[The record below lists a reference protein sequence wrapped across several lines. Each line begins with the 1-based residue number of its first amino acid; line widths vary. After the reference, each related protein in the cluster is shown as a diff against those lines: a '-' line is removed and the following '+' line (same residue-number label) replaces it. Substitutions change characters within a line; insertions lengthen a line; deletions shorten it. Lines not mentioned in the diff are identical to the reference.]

1 MGFAL
6 CLCNTKAKLA
16 IKQNIYGGL
25 YEYQKQL
32 LTYFKIVGNFNP
44 DDISALLNLT
54 PEKSWKIGDLRRNG
68 TKYDFALWE
77 IGRCTEYDVYVEN
90 QMRKTISV
98 LLDKIAIL
106 NQIREEN
113 DVEFVLEIVPSIY
126 VEDINPC
133 LAPPLDVI
141 DFCHATR
148 TQIDIDMY
156 LFNSE
161 NE

>member
-1 MGFAL
+1 M
-6 CLCNTKAKLA
+6 NTR
-16 IKQNIYGGL
+16 NSCY
-25 YEYQKQL
+25 
-32 LTYFKIVGNFNP
+32 TYFRIVGDFNP
-44 DDISALLNLT
+44 DDISALLDLT
-54 PEKSWKIGDLRRNG
+54 PEESIKIGDLRRNG
-68 TKYDFALWE
+68 TKHEVARWA
-77 IGRCTEYDVYVEN
+77 IGKCAEYDVYVGN
-90 QMRKTISV
+90 QMRKTISI

-113 DVEFVLEIVPSIY
+113 DVEFFLEIVPSIY
-126 VEDINPC
+126 VDDINPC

-148 TQIDIDMY
+148 TKIDIDMY

>member
-1 MGFAL
+1 MKTRNS
-6 CLCNTKAKLA
+6 C
-16 IKQNIYGGL
+16 Y
-25 YEYQKQL
+25 
-32 LTYFKIVGNFNP
+32 TYFRIVGNFNP
-44 DDISALLNLT
+44 DEVSALLNLT
-54 PEKSWKIGDLRRNG
+54 PEKSWKIGDLQRNG
-68 TKYDFALWE
+68 TKYEFANWM
-77 IGRCTEYDVYVEN
+77 IGKCAEYDVYVEN
-90 QMRKTISV
+90 QMRKTISI
-98 LLDKIAIL
+98 LLDKIATL

-113 DVEFVLEIVPSIY
+113 DVEFFLEIVPSIY
-126 VEDINPC
+126 VDDITPC

>member
-1 MGFAL
+1 M
-6 CLCNTKAKLA
+6 NTK
-16 IKQNIYGGL
+16 NSCY
-25 YEYQKQL
+25 
-32 LTYFKIVGNFNP
+32 TYFKIVGNFNP

-54 PEKSWKIGDLRRNG
+54 PEESWKIGDLRSNG
-68 TKYDFALWE
+68 TKYEFANWM
-77 IGRCTEYDVYVEN
+77 IGKCAEYDVYVGN
-90 QMRKTISV
+90 QMRKTISM
-98 LLDKIAIL
+98 LLDKIATL

-113 DVEFVLEIVPSIY
+113 DVGFFLEIVPSIY
-126 VEDINPC
+126 VDDINPC

-161 NE
+161 NK

>member
-1 MGFAL
+1 
-6 CLCNTKAKLA
+6 
-16 IKQNIYGGL
+16 
-25 YEYQKQL
+25 
-32 LTYFKIVGNFNP
+32 
-44 DDISALLNLT
+44 
-54 PEKSWKIGDLRRNG
+54 
-68 TKYDFALWE
+68 
-77 IGRCTEYDVYVEN
+77 
-90 QMRKTISV
+90 MRKTISV

-133 LAPPLDVI
+133 LASPLDVI

>member
-1 MGFAL
+1 M
-6 CLCNTKAKLA
+6 NTR
-16 IKQNIYGGL
+16 NSCY
-25 YEYQKQL
+25 
-32 LTYFKIVGNFNP
+32 TYFRIVGNFNP

-54 PEKSWKIGDLRRNG
+54 PEESWKIGDLRRNG
-68 TKYDFALWE
+68 TKYEFANWM
-77 IGRCTEYDVYVEN
+77 IGKCAEYDVYVEN
-90 QMRKTISV
+90 QMRKTISI
-98 LLDKIAIL
+98 LLDKIVTL

-113 DVEFVLEIVPSIY
+113 DVEFFLEIVPFIY
-126 VEDINPC
+126 VDDIKPC

-156 LFNSE
+156 LFNSK

>member
-1 MGFAL
+1 M
-6 CLCNTKAKLA
+6 NTR
-16 IKQNIYGGL
+16 NSCY
-25 YEYQKQL
+25 
-32 LTYFKIVGNFNP
+32 TYFRIVGNFNP

-54 PEKSWKIGDLRRNG
+54 PEESWKIGDLRRNG
-68 TKYDFALWE
+68 TKYEFANWM
-77 IGRCTEYDVYVEN
+77 IGKCAEYDVYVEN
-90 QMRKTISV
+90 QMRKTISI
-98 LLDKIAIL
+98 LLDKIATL

-113 DVEFVLEIVPSIY
+113 DVEFFLEIVPFIC
-126 VEDINPC
+126 VDDINPC

-141 DFCHATR
+141 DFCHATS